1 MAFSTVLRR
10 LPAVLLLLALAAV
23 AGVGAAR
30 AHFVSQERAVAIGAH
45 EATLRPTFSGN
56 VVINAGPLLPQLR
69 IASDAPL
76 GIGVRLDLG
85 DSDSGNLDQVL
96 SRDAVIASQ
105 PDGEIAR
112 IRDAVQ
118 TVWWQSVARG
128 AGVGLLVV
136 LVGVV
141 GWIAVGRDRR
151 VEIARTVRR
160 PSRRVLGGLTAGTV
174 VAAAGLVLVAA
185 PQPGGSATPPGW
197 APIRS
202 VFPELPTDPVLDRL
216 EVSTG
221 SATTSGKSLVEGA
234 VRTYQESQAFYD
246 KLATTAESVTG
257 IREPEE
263 GETTAVVVTDRHDN
277 IAMDPVVRVLA
288 DTARAKILLDLGDD
302 TSNGA
307 SWEEFSI
314 NSLARIFRGFD
325 VVSVAGN
332 HDTGSM
338 VKKAMKRNGFT
349 LLAGQPVDVAGIRF
363 VGDSDPRSSGLT
375 AGYSGNESDNIAAV
389 REQDTA
395 LTTTACDDGES
406 SVAITHSAASA
417 KKLARSGCVDLVLSG
432 HLHRQVGPTTTTG
445 ENGRSTT
452 TLTTGTTGGAVYA
465 FALGTGLRREAQ
477 TTIVTFKDGKPVG
490 LQVIR
495 IEPGGE
501 ITPEDYVPL
510 TTSPRNGETTPTP
523 SSSAD

>member
-1 MAFSTVLRR
+1 MALPTVLRR
-10 LPAVLLLLALAAV
+10 LPAVLLLLALAAA
-23 AGVGAAR
+23 AGVGVAR
-30 AHFVSQERAVAIGAH
+30 AHFESQERAVAIGAH

-69 IASDAPL
+69 IPSDAPL

-112 IRDAVQ
+112 IRDTVQ

-128 AGVGLLVV
+128 AGVALLVV

-141 GWIAVGRDRR
+141 GWIAVGPARR
-151 VEIARTVRR
+151 SEIVRTVRR
-160 PSRRVLGGLTAGTV
+160 PGRRVLVGLTAGTV

-185 PQPGGSATPPGW
+185 PQPGGGATPPGW

-202 VFPELPTDPVLDRL
+202 VFPELPSDPVLERL

-234 VRTYQESQAFYD
+234 VRTYQESQKFYD
-246 KLATTAESVTG
+246 TLATTARSVTG

-263 GETTAVVVTDRHDN
+263 GQTTAVVVTDRHDN

-288 DTARAKILLDLGDD
+288 DTAQAKILLDLGDD

-314 NSLARIFRGFD
+314 NSLAREFD
-325 VVSVAGN
+325 DMPIVAVAGN
-332 HDTGSM
+332 HDQGSNIAQHM
-338 VKKAMKRNGFT
+338 EDKGFQ
-349 LLAGQPVDVAGIRF
+349 LLKGEPVTIDDIRF
-363 VGDSDPRSSGLT
+363 IGDSDPRSSGLT
-375 AGYSGNESDNIAAV
+375 KGY
-389 REQDTA
+389 T
-395 LTTTACDDGES
+395 
-406 SVAITHSAASA
+406 
-417 KKLARSGCVDLVLSG
+417 
-432 HLHRQVGPTTTTG
+432 
-445 ENGRSTT
+445 
-452 TLTTGTTGGAVYA
+452 
-465 FALGTGLRREAQ
+465 
-477 TTIVTFKDGKPVG
+477 
-490 LQVIR
+490 
-495 IEPGGE
+495 
-501 ITPEDYVPL
+501 
-510 TTSPRNGETTPTP
+510 
-523 SSSAD
+523 